1 MQNLLSSSLLS
12 KNLKFCMGVKMVAHM
27 REEHRLRVLRRI
39 FGPRRDEVTREW
51 RKLHNEELNDL
62 YSVPNSL
69 GYKIEENEMG
79 GACSMY
85 GGEKRLYRALLG
97 KPEGERPLGRPRLG
111 GRIVLRWIFR
121 KWDVEVW
128 TRLSWLRIG
137 AHGGALVNVVM
148 NPWVP

>member
-1 MQNLLSSSLLS
+1 
-12 KNLKFCMGVKMVAHM
+12 
-27 REEHRLRVLRRI
+27 
-39 FGPRRDEVTREW
+39 
-51 RKLHNEELNDL
+51 
-62 YSVPNSL
+62 
-69 GYKIEENEMG
+69 MG

-121 KWDVEVW
+121 KWGVEVW

-137 AHGGALVNVVM
+137 AHGGGTCECSNEPLGSIEM
-148 NPWVP
+148 RGIS